1 MSIID
6 ANTHSFLQQ
15 TPNLDIYWHA
25 KFFILAKF
33 QAKNLTLTSS
43 NGLKFN
49 VRSYKITPNN

>member
-6 ANTHSFLQQ
+6 AKPTHISNQ
-15 TPNLDIYWHA
+15 TPNLDIYWYA

-33 QAKNLTLTSS
+33 QAKNLTLNSS
-43 NGLKFN
+43 NRLKFN